1 MTNKE
6 FDRSLGNLKK
16 QTSTNIADDNE
27 KKEDNGLTLTR
38 KEEEKK
44 ISRNYILKQ
53 DHINFIDRAARKTGR
68 EKSEIV
74 RIALEYLEKNI
85 DFE

>member
-1 MTNKE
+1 MSNKE
-6 FDRSLGNLKK
+6 FNRSLDNLKK
-16 QTSTNIADDNE
+16 QASTNSAENGKKRDN
-27 KKEDNGLTLTR
+27 NITLTR
-38 KEEEKK
+38 KKEEEK

-53 DHINFIDRAARKTGR
+53 EHIDFIDRAARRTGR

-74 RIALEYLEKNI
+74 RIALEYLEENI